1 MSYHVYTTLGFI
13 LEGKPADDAD
23 KYYYIFTKE
32 LGLVIASAKS
42 VRKNESKLRP
52 SLDDSSL
59 SELSFVRGKQRWKI
73 ISAREV
79 SHIYRTFL
87 SDHAKRDVA
96 MRILDLLKKLLQGE
110 EKNESLFQ
118 IVYDAILFLEQ
129 TKMSREELVSFEHI
143 ATLRILT
150 NLGYVKGS
158 DEYSSFIET
167 NVWSKAI
174 LHDGT
179 LFTKQMVKDI
189 NASIEASQL

>member
-1 MSYHVYTTLGFI
+1 MSYHVYTTLGYI
-13 LEGKPADDAD
+13 LRGEPTDDAD

-79 SHIYRTFL
+79 AHIYRTF
-87 SDHAKRDVA
+87 SHDHRKRDIA
-96 MRILDLLKKLLQGE
+96 MCVLDLLKKLLQGE
-110 EKNESLFQ
+110 EKNEALFQ
-118 IVYDAILFLEQ
+118 IVYDAFLFLESS
-129 TKMSREELVSFEHI
+129 KMSREELVSFEHI
-143 ATLRILT
+143 VTLRILT
-150 NLGYVKGS
+150 NLGYVKGN
-158 DEYSSFIET
+158 DAYSSFIET
-167 NVWSKAI
+167 NVWSSAM
-174 LHDGT
+174 LHDGIA
-179 LFTKQMVKDI
+179 FAQQMTKDI